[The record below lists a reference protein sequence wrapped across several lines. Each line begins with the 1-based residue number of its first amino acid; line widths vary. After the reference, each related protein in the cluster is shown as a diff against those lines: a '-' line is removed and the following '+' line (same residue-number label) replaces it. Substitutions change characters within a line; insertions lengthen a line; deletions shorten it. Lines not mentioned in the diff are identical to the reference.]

1 MLSRH
6 ANVAT
11 DLRGNVIKFATI
23 TVRAYN
29 DAVVPIYADRAGT
42 AQIPGAVITADQ
54 YGNWGFFGVPGYYKA
69 TIAKPGYLTVTYT
82 DILLPQVDETFN
94 AKYFG
99 IVDNVDVSAGIMN
112 WAGELE
118 ALGGGQILL
127 PPLYA
132 ATIKDVVTHP
142 SVSVAGIGR
151 GASRLRMA
159 DGCSWGW
166 KVLAR
171 ARGSLE
177 SDGWFPF
184 FEHFTID
191 GRRAAQSGNTV
202 HALLFENI
210 EADPNYGTYAE
221 KGYCGGR
228 VVDVEITS
236 AAGVGIYAMS
246 GRKRMY
252 LQNTRCING
261 GSKGALIAANDPV
274 VGERCGFGGN
284 DEHQLMFSACSGALV
299 SGVNAWGGGAKRSN
313 SCLSLHMQNV
323 NGGLIENSVFNDT
336 VSINQTTSDYRGISV
351 VGNHFKPLED
361 YFVSDGVPV
370 GSADPSCNA
379 YLRVRGG
386 KNVVV
391 VGNNYTRT
399 VDGTRFAYLETW
411 TDDAQGGTH
420 IVTSSNPNVKPWATT
435 DPVPILIDGSS
446 NVEYTFTDVYAGYT
460 RASARFLAGLAH
472 NGAVQDGYD
481 VVLGGQNPA
490 LFTNRVHLQRGLA
503 ILPSSGQEFV
513 SMDVGDGTKVIAS
526 NRARVTFYSNNK
538 YVTAYQVTLPDT
550 PDPGHE
556 LELVFESGVQALTL
570 VMGNTAHN
578 IFGGSITRVPP
589 GTLLRLTFKPGTAP
603 AGQWWVVSS
612 AKSDSRPKGTQ
623 FVAMVNG
630 GSKVMEQANRHLHL
644 TRTSV
649 CTNYT
654 VQFPPDPEEDEE
666 RAVTFHNG
674 VTAFTLAPNAGQSL
688 HTTDTWPTTIPA
700 GGYTIEA
707 QFSGGVWY
715 LTRAG

>member
-11 DLRGNVIKFATI
+11 DPRGNSLKFATV
-23 TVRAYN
+23 TVRLAN
-29 DAVVPIYADRAGT
+29 GAEVPIYADLAGT
-42 AQIPGAVITADQ
+42 TQITGGVITADQ

-69 TIAKPGYLTVTYT
+69 TISKVGYDTVTYT
-82 DILLPQVDETFN
+82 DILLPQVDESFN

-99 IVDNVDVSAGIMN
+99 IVDNADVSAGIMN
-112 WAGELE
+112 WAGEL
-118 ALGGGQILL
+118 AAVGGGQILL
-127 PPLYA
+127 PPLYN

-142 SVSVAGIGR
+142 SVSAAGIGR
-151 GASRLRMA
+151 SATRLKMA
-159 DGCSWGW
+159 DGCAWGW
-166 KVLAR
+166 KILPR

-191 GRRAAQSGNTV
+191 GRRGAQSGNTV

-210 EADPNYGTYAE
+210 EADPDYGTYAE

-228 VVDVEITS
+228 VVDVEITA
-236 AAGVGIYAMS
+236 AAGNGIYAMS

-261 GSKGALIAANDPV
+261 GAKGALIAANDPV

-299 SGVNAWGGGAKRSN
+299 SGVNAWGGDVMRSN
-313 SCLSLHMQNV
+313 SCLSLHFQNV

-351 VGNHFKPLED
+351 VGNHFKPLEQ
-361 YFVSDGVPV
+361 YFVSDGVPI
-370 GSADPSCNA
+370 GSADASCNA

-391 VGNNYTRT
+391 SGNNYTRT
-399 VDGTRFAYLETW
+399 VNGIRYAYLESW
-411 TDDAQGGTH
+411 TDDAQGATA
-420 IVTSSNPNVKPWATT
+420 IFTSSNPDVKPWATT

-446 NVEYTFTDVYAGYT
+446 NVEYTFVDFYAGYT
-460 RASARFLAGLAH
+460 RTSARFLAGLAH
-472 NGAVQDGYD
+472 NGVVPDDYD

-490 LFTNRVHLQRGLA
+490 LFTNRVHLQRGIA
-503 ILPSSGQEFV
+503 ILPSTGQEFV
-513 SMDVGDGTKVIAS
+513 SMDTGDGTKVIAS
-526 NRARVTFYSNNK
+526 NRARATFFSNSA
-538 YVTAYQVTLPDT
+538 YVATYQITLPDT

-556 LELVFESGVQALTL
+556 LELVFKSGVQVLTF
-570 VMGNTAHN
+570 VMGNVEHTL
-578 IFGGSITRVPP
+578 FGETITRVPP
-589 GTLLRLTFKPGTAP
+589 GTMLRLTFKPGTAP
-603 AGQWWVVSS
+603 AGQWWVVSA

-630 GSKVMEQANRHLHL
+630 SGKVMDQANRHLHL
-644 TRTSV
+644 TRSGV
-649 CTNYT
+649 CTDYT
-654 VQFPPDPEEDEE
+654 VQFPPNPEEDEE
-666 RAVTFHNG
+666 RIVSFHNG
-674 VTAFTLAPNAGQSL
+674 VTALTLLANTGQTL
-688 HTTDTWPTTIPA
+688 HTTDAWPTTIPV
-700 GGYTIEA
+700 GGYTLEA
-707 QFSGGVWY
+707 QFSGGIWY